1 MTREKHGGCGTRTYR
16 IWKAMRNR
24 CNNPNAHR
32 YHRYGGRGVRVCA
45 RWDSFSAFLADMGE
59 APEGKSLDRWPDK
72 DGNYSVGNCRWA
84 TSVEQGRN
92 TSQNRMVTH
101 EGRTMTLSAWAEHL
115 GTTADVI
122 WKRLHRHGSIYGQ
135 S

>member
-1 MTREKHGGCGTRTYR
+1 MRESHGYCGTRTYR

-32 YHRYGGRGVRVCA
+32 FHRYGGRGVRVDP

-59 APEGKSLDRWPDK
+59 APEGKSLDRWPDR
-72 DGNYSVGNCRWA
+72 DGDYRVDNCRWA
-84 TSVEQGRN
+84 TPQEQGRN

-101 EGRTMTLSAWAEHL
+101 DGETLGLSVWAERL
-115 GTTADVI
+115 GVTTSTL